1 MTNEEDTAPNLARL
15 ARLIVRMFLLLF
27 VARIVVKW
35 IASENI
41 DAWLAWLTDG
51 WLTELA
57 ICAFSAVLV
66 SVPAI
71 YGLANNRYVD
81 RASR

>member
-1 MTNEEDTAPNLARL
+1 MTNDKDMAPSLARL

-41 DAWLAWLTDG
+41 DAWLAWLTDD
-51 WLTELA
+51 WLAELA